1 MFSNLD
7 KIDNL
12 KIERRN
18 ILLKTD
24 THFKM
29 FLRF

>member
-7 KIDNL
+7 

-29 FLRF
+29 FLRFLKWI